1 MIWVGFQD
9 GCVFVKGLK
18 DSCHALLLLLLASP
32 GADIL
37 IQVVCVL
44 RVDNYQKLIFSLQ
57 RKTEA
62 VSPCILSVCVQ
73 TYADLLNS
81 SPSDIP
87 KITQPSEPVPA
98 W

>member
-1 MIWVGFQD
+1 M
-9 GCVFVKGLK
+9 FVKGLK

-32 GADIL
+32 ESDML

-57 RKTEA
+57 RKTPA

-73 TYADLLNS
+73 IYADPLNS
-81 SPSDIP
+81 SPSHLP
-87 KITQPSEPVPA
+87 KIT
-98 W
+98 